1 MLLAALSKIIKRWK
15 QPKYSLMD
23 QWLNRNVVYTYNG
36 ILVSHKKKEETTFIR
51 YQVDE
56 PGGAYAE

>member
-1 MLLAALSKIIKRWK
+1 MNEWT
-15 QPKYSLMD
+15 
-23 QWLNRNVVYTYNG
+23 RNVVYTYNG

>member
-1 MLLAALSKIIKRWK
+1 MNEWT
-15 QPKYSLMD
+15 
-23 QWLNRNVVYTYNG
+23 RNVVYTYNG
-36 ILVSHKKKEETTFIR
+36 ILVSHKKKEETTFTR